1 MFGSFREEVLR
12 FQGRCF
18 EELLTKKLDDVVRGE
33 VVKFAG
39 GGICPISVWKFQ
51 G

>member
-18 EELLTKKLDDVVRGE
+18 EELLTKKIDDVVRGE
-33 VVKFAG
+33 VVKFEG
-39 GGICPISVWKFQ
+39 GGMSELSTCKYA
-51 G
+51 

>member
-18 EELLTKKLDDVVRGE
+18 EELARKKLDDVVGWE
-33 VVKFAG
+33 VVKFEG
-39 GGICPISVWKFQ
+39 GGICPIVVWEF
-51 G
+51 